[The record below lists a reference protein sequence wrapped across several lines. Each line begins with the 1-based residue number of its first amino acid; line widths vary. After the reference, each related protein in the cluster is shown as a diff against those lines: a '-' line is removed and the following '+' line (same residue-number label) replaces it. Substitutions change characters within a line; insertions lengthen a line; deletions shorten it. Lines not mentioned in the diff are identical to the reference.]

1 MIIEKLKDESQ
12 LTESERLIAHF
23 LLDENNQIENLTSIE
38 VGKRSY
44 ASQSAVV
51 RLYKKL
57 GISTYREFIS
67 KLVIE
72 KREALKAENLV
83 DDNPSQ
89 YFSSYD
95 STMNTIIKLYEKTLT
110 NTNLL
115 MNQNVVLRVCNRLMN
130 ATSIDIY
137 GVGISYTIAKSM
149 AFKLQALGMHASDH
163 NGTNHYYLE
172 NMKDIK
178 RNVSILISL
187 TGSNETIL
195 NIAQKLKDKNAY
207 TVGIM
212 GRKDE
217 KLNEYCQDCL
227 LFDTHIYDDVDV
239 MCSTM
244 AAGYIVDLIYGILI
258 SRD

>member
-95 STMNTIIKLYEKTLT
+95 STMNTIMKLYEKTLT
-110 NTNLL
+110 NTN
-115 MNQNVVLRVCNRLMN
+115 
-130 ATSIDIY
+130 
-137 GVGISYTIAKSM
+137 GKFEKS
-149 AFKLQALGMHASDH
+149 
-163 NGTNHYYLE
+163 
-172 NMKDIK
+172 
-178 RNVSILISL
+178 
-187 TGSNETIL
+187 
-195 NIAQKLKDKNAY
+195 
-207 TVGIM
+207 
-212 GRKDE
+212 
-217 KLNEYCQDCL
+217 
-227 LFDTHIYDDVDV
+227 
-239 MCSTM
+239 
-244 AAGYIVDLIYGILI
+244 
-258 SRD
+258 

>member
-95 STMNTIIKLYEKTLT
+95 STMNTIMKLYEKTLT

-115 MNQNVVLRVCNRLMN
+115 MNQNVVLRVCNRC
-130 ATSIDIY
+130 
-137 GVGISYTIAKSM
+137 V
-149 AFKLQALGMHASDH
+149 
-163 NGTNHYYLE
+163 
-172 NMKDIK
+172 
-178 RNVSILISL
+178 
-187 TGSNETIL
+187 
-195 NIAQKLKDKNAY
+195 
-207 TVGIM
+207 
-212 GRKDE
+212 
-217 KLNEYCQDCL
+217 
-227 LFDTHIYDDVDV
+227 
-239 MCSTM
+239 
-244 AAGYIVDLIYGILI
+244 
-258 SRD
+258 